1 MTEVNASPVPA
12 LIHMFIWEKVLIK
25 AYSDGTPSKYYFLR
39 KDGNKL
45 HTVYSHPEDHSKLV
59 YYVKDCGDSQ
69 AASDLFLA
77 KQKERL
83 EHNYVIMAGDT
94 TIPDAVTETFSFY
107 TA

>member
-1 MTEVNASPVPA
+1 MTDVNASPVPA
-12 LIHMFIWEKVLIK
+12 LIKMFIWDKFFIK
-25 AYSDGTPSKYYFLR
+25 QFSDGTPCKFYFLR

-45 HTVYSHPEDHSKLV
+45 HTVYSHPEEHRKLV
-59 YYVKDCGDSQ
+59 YYVKDCGGDQ

-83 EHNYVIMAGDT
+83 DNKYSFMAGDV
-94 TIPDAVTETFSFY
+94 TIPDAVNGPFSFF